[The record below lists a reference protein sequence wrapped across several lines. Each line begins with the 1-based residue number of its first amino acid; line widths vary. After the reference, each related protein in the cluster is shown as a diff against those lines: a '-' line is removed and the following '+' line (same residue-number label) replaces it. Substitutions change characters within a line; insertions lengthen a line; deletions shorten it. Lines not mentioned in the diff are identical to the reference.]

1 MKLLFTN
8 AFLIVHVEFRSDAG
22 FRILIYIPVTRK
34 VKGYSRFVGK
44 YVTNICKRFSMNA
57 VISETIEAPILGLG
71 MQILEIPAQRKFVS
85 SVFHAHYNTH
95 KAPKTLPHACL
106 NKILTALQCSHQ

>member
-1 MKLLFTN
+1 
-8 AFLIVHVEFRSDAG
+8 
-22 FRILIYIPVTRK
+22 
-34 VKGYSRFVGK
+34 
-44 YVTNICKRFSMNA
+44 
-57 VISETIEAPILGLG
+57 
-71 MQILEIPAQRKFVS
+71 MQIPEIPAQRMFVSRHADSKIPAQRKFVS